1 MGFLDQQ
8 SIMKIDLP
16 PPSELDDHQ
25 QDKNQMSLK
34 SSLNAVEKEE
44 RKENDE
50 MDEWR
55 KKIELED
62 AKLEEK
68 RLNKENNP
76 TGCCIIS

>member
-1 MGFLDQQ
+1 
-8 SIMKIDLP
+8 MKIDLP
-16 PPSELDDHQ
+16 PPSSESDHQ
-25 QDKNQMSLK
+25 DQDQMSLK
-34 SSLNAVEKEE
+34 SSLDAVEKEE

-76 TGCCIIS
+76 TGCCIISWDQ